1 MPPETHTV
9 IVAPQEG
16 PGADGERLD
25 RHLAVAT
32 GISRSRL
39 KALIEAGAVTESGAT
54 IEDPS
59 HRVKPGERYV
69 IAMPEAVAAEPL
81 GQAIPLSIAYED
93 EHLVIVDKPAGMVV
107 HPAAGN
113 PDGTLV
119 NALLAHC
126 GASLSGIGGVKRP
139 GIVHRI
145 DKDTSGLLVAAKH
158 DRAHEGLS
166 KLFAAHDIERA
177 YAAICWGVPSPAQG
191 TIEGNIG
198 RDSSNRKRMAV
209 LRGGGKPAI
218 THYKVAQ
225 AFGTAAALINL
236 ELETGRTHQ
245 IRVHLNHL
253 GHPIL
258 GDPVYGRASRA
269 RRDRLP
275 ERARAAAEGFGRQAL
290 HARIL
295 GFVHPVTGESIRC
308 ESPLPPD
315 MTALLAALNSP

>member
-1 MPPETHTV
+1 VPPETHIV
-9 IVAPQEG
+9 VVAP
-16 PGADGERLD
+16 PNVSGADGERLD
-25 RHLAVAT
+25 RHLAAAT

-39 KALIEAGAVTESGAT
+39 KALIEAGAVSLGGAT

-69 IAMPEAVAAEPL
+69 VSVPEAAAAEPES
-81 GQAIPLSIAYED
+81 QAIPLVIAYED
-93 EHLVIVDKPAGMVV
+93 EHLVIVDKPVGMVV

-126 GASLSGIGGVKRP
+126 GLSLSGIGGVKRP

-191 TIEGNIG
+191 VIEGNIG
-198 RDSSNRKRMAV
+198 RDSSNRKRMTV
-209 LRGGGKPAI
+209 LRGGGKPAV

-225 AFGTAAALINL
+225 AFGTAAGLLDL

-245 IRVHLNHL
+245 IRVHLNHV

-275 ERARAAAEGFGRQAL
+275 EGARAAAEGFGRQAL
-290 HARIL
+290 HARVL
-295 GFVHPVTGESIRC
+295 GFVHPVTGETLRC
-308 ESPLPPD
+308 ESPLPAD
-315 MTALLAALNSP
+315 MTALLGALNSP